1 MTFRRRSRSR
11 ARMDWKFQFEVRDI
25 TELSDGALNSII
37 EFAGKLPSPNC
48 EILIALIA
56 GAANR
61 VPMDAMARPREAK
74 RENTRCG
81 L

>member
-1 MTFRRRSRSR
+1 
-11 ARMDWKFQFEVRDI
+11 MDWKFQFEVRDI

-48 EILIALIA
+48 EILIALTA